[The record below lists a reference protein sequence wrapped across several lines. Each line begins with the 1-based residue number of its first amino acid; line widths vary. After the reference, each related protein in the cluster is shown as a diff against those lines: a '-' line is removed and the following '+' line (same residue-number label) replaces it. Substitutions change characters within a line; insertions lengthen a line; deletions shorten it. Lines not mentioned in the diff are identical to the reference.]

1 MSQCAGDTD
10 PPSDRAEKLI
20 RPPGCYQE
28 AYEYNAITRPRM
40 SSAACFCNK
49 LITATLNKPAL
60 TP

>member
-20 RPPGCYQE
+20 RR
-28 AYEYNAITRPRM
+28 AATRKHMEYNAITWPRM